1 MLPSPEEQDNHPS
14 SGCPLKSSGSRRPG
28 RAWSHAPLP
37 RWVSFWGSWAET
49 ETEDDNELP
58 ETSSSSSA
66 ADSLERLRRW
76 GSEESVNGYYL
87 QRTYR
92 HESATA
98 ARCALWGSAR
108 PYARYAGGSRQSCVL
123 WQVNGFYPV
132 RAAARAVASPPAL
145 TIGYEA

>member
-123 WQVNGFYPV
+123 WQVNGFSS
-132 RAAARAVASPPAL
+132 ARGRESCS
-145 TIGYEA
+145 

>member
-1 MLPSPEEQDNHPS
+1 M
-14 SGCPLKSSGSRRPG
+14 
-28 RAWSHAPLP
+28 
-37 RWVSFWGSWAET
+37 SFWGSWAET

-108 PYARYAGGSRQSCVL
+108 PYALYAGGSRQSCPLAGEWVI
-123 WQVNGFYPV
+123 QC
-132 RAAARAVASPPAL
+132 ARPREL
-145 TIGYEA
+145 

>member
-1 MLPSPEEQDNHPS
+1 MGEFLGELGRDRNRKNGDYILLP
-14 SGCPLKSSGSRRPG
+14 K
-28 RAWSHAPLP
+28 
-37 RWVSFWGSWAET
+37 
-49 ETEDDNELP
+49 
-58 ETSSSSSA
+58 TSSSSSA

-108 PYARYAGGSRQSCVL
+108 PYALYAGGSRQSCVL
-123 WQVNGFYPV
+123 WQVNGFSS
-132 RAAARAVASPPAL
+132 ARGRESCS
-145 TIGYEA
+145 

>member
-1 MLPSPEEQDNHPS
+1 MSAEVQREQIKTWTCLEPRAAATVGECLGELGRDRN
-14 SGCPLKSSGSRRPG
+14 SRR
-28 RAWSHAPLP
+28 RQ
-37 RWVSFWGSWAET
+37 
-49 ETEDDNELP
+49 LP

-108 PYARYAGGSRQSCVL
+108 PYALYAGGSRQSCVL
-123 WQVNGFYPV
+123 WQVNGLSS
-132 RAAARAVASPPAL
+132 ARGRESCS
-145 TIGYEA
+145 

>member
-1 MLPSPEEQDNHPS
+1 MKSGDLPVDGRPARPLPEE
-14 SGCPLKSSGSRRPG
+14 RR
-28 RAWSHAPLP
+28 AVDYVL
-37 RWVSFWGSWAET
+37 
-49 ETEDDNELP
+49 LP

-123 WQVNGFYPV
+123 WHG
-132 RAAARAVASPPAL
+132 AVAGPFCAPPRSRR
-145 TIGYEA
+145 

>member
-1 MLPSPEEQDNHPS
+1 M
-14 SGCPLKSSGSRRPG
+14 
-28 RAWSHAPLP
+28 
-37 RWVSFWGSWAET
+37 SFWGSWAET

-108 PYARYAGGSRQSCVL
+108 PYALYAGGSRQSCVL
-123 WQVNGFYPV
+123 WQVNGFSS
-132 RAAARAVASPPAL
+132 ARGRESCS
-145 TIGYEA
+145 

>member
-1 MLPSPEEQDNHPS
+1 MGEFLGELGRDRNRKNDDYILLP
-14 SGCPLKSSGSRRPG
+14 K
-28 RAWSHAPLP
+28 
-37 RWVSFWGSWAET
+37 
-49 ETEDDNELP
+49 
-58 ETSSSSSA
+58 TSSSSSA

-108 PYARYAGGSRQSCVL
+108 PYALYAGGSRQSCVL
-123 WQVNGFYPV
+123 WQVNGLSS
-132 RAAARAVASPPAL
+132 ARGRESCS
-145 TIGYEA
+145 